1 MEGRRGERPA
11 RMGSSGAIRG
21 ARFLA
26 GELMLAAL
34 ASLAGPAATARADE
48 EAVAA
53 ASEGYSPD
61 YTVEI
66 GAGYTARGDQQTG
79 PGGVVETRGG
89 TVTHGRLAASLYPG
103 GGAFGVVLRAGA
115 DRFLLTDT
123 SRAMPE
129 TFQASLLDTSAAL
142 ALRTTGGGSLGA
154 EATLGYSLLVSPMF
168 AVTGDG
174 RVSVRNIRD
183 HGPMVG
189 ARASWDVLS
198 WLGFDVRGRGVPVS
212 LGASSGDTRLSGR
225 YLEAGGGVRLGNL
238 PAGRM
243 RFAVVLDYGYGQTSL
258 RGDAIDLKLNRHL
271 LALGLRAW
279 QGPRE
284 RPPLFGE
291 MAGTS
296 PEGPS
301 DPGAAVAETPAPPPP
316 RLDPPPP
323 EVQEP
328 LPPSHPA
335 SMRGTLWA
343 RSVAVVPGRAKR
355 VPLPRATVTWRSAG
369 AASSEVRSNARGEF
383 SLEALPPGEGT
394 LHVEAPGYEP
404 VDKALTLAVGKREDL
419 DLTLETMAR
428 QGKAIIRGTVRSAH
442 GRKLKATLVI
452 PEANLRNQLQR
463 NGAFVFEVPP
473 GRYTLKV
480 SAHGYRTQSKSFE
493 LAGGEESI
501 FSIEMRRK
509 R

>member
-1 MEGRRGERPA
+1 MPA
-11 RMGSSGAIRG
+11 QMVSSGGIRAG
-21 ARFLA
+21 RFLA
-26 GELMLAAL
+26 CGLVLAAL
-34 ASLAGPAATARADE
+34 AGGAGPAASARAGE
-48 EAVAA
+48 ESLAA
-53 ASEGYSPD
+53 ASDGHSPA

-79 PGGVVETRGG
+79 PAGVVETRGG
-89 TVTHGRLAASLYPG
+89 SVTHGRFAASLYPG
-103 GGAFGVVLRAGA
+103 GGAFGIALRAGA

-142 ALRTTGGGSLGA
+142 ALRTTGGGALGA
-154 EATLGYSLLVSPMF
+154 EATLGYSLLISPLF
-168 AVTGDG
+168 AMTGDG
-174 RVSVRNIRD
+174 RVSIRNVRD
-183 HGPMVG
+183 HGPMLG
-189 ARASWDVLS
+189 ARASWDALS
-198 WLGFDVRGRGVPVS
+198 WLGFDVRGRGVPFS

-225 YLEAGGGVRLGNL
+225 YLEAGGGLRVGNL

-243 RFAVVLDYGYGQTSL
+243 RFAVILDYGYGRTTL
-258 RGDAIDLKLNRHL
+258 RGDAIDLKLSRHL

-279 QGPRE
+279 QGPPE
-284 RPPLFGE
+284 RPGLFGD
-291 MAGTS
+291 MATATR
-296 PEGPS
+296 PEGSSAPA
-301 DPGAAVAETPAPPPP
+301 DPFAAVAETPAPPEPP

-323 EVQEP
+323 AEQPPMPP
-328 LPPSHPA
+328 LNPA
-335 SMRGTLWA
+335 SLRGTLWA
-343 RSVAVVPGRAKR
+343 RSVAVVPGRARR
-355 VPLPRATVTWRSAG
+355 VPLPKAAVSWRPAG

-383 SLEALPPGEGT
+383 SLDSLPPGEGT

-404 VDKALTLAVGKREDL
+404 IDKPLTLAVGKREDL
-419 DLTLETMAR
+419 DLTLEAMAR

-442 GRKLKATLVI
+442 GSRLKATVVI

-480 SAHGYRTQSKSFE
+480 SASGHRTQSKSFE

-501 FSIEMRRK
+501 FSIELRRK

>member
-1 MEGRRGERPA
+1 MEDGQ
-11 RMGSSGAIRG
+11 
-21 ARFLA
+21 RFFACGLV
-26 GELMLAAL
+26 LAAL
-34 ASLAGPAATARADE
+34 ASVAGPAASALAGEQSLAAD
-48 EAVAA
+48 
-53 ASEGYSPD
+53 SEGHSPA

-66 GAGYTARGDQQTG
+66 GAGYTARGDQQTS
-79 PGGVVETRGG
+79 PGAVVETRGG

-103 GGAFGVVLRAGA
+103 GGAFGVALRAGA
-115 DRFLLTDT
+115 DRFLLTDA

-129 TFQASLLDTSAAL
+129 AFQASLLDTSAAL

-154 EATLGYSLLVSPMF
+154 EATLGYSLLISPLF
-168 AVTGDG
+168 AMTGDG
-174 RVSVRNIRD
+174 RVSVRNVRD
-183 HGPMVG
+183 HGPMLG

-198 WLGFDVRGRGVPVS
+198 WLGFDVRGRGVPFS
-212 LGASSGDTRLSGR
+212 LGARSGDTRLSGR

-291 MAGTS
+291 MAGPG
-296 PEGPS
+296 PEGPP
-301 DPGAAVAETPAPPPP
+301 DPGADVAETPAPPPPP

-323 EVQEP
+323 AEQAP
-328 LPPSHPA
+328 LPASNPA
-335 SMRGTLWA
+335 SVRGTLWA

-355 VPLPRATVTWRSAG
+355 VPLPRATVSWRPAD

-383 SLEALPPGEGT
+383 SLESLPPGVGT

-404 VDKALTLAVGKREDL
+404 IDKALTLAVGKREDL
-419 DLTLETMAR
+419 DLTLEAMAR

-442 GRKLKATLVI
+442 GRKLKATLAI
-452 PEANLRNQLQR
+452 PEANLRSKLQR

-480 SAHGYRTQSKSFE
+480 SAVGYRTQSKSFE

-501 FSIEMRRK
+501 FSIELRRK

>member
-1 MEGRRGERPA
+1 MEDGQ
-11 RMGSSGAIRG
+11 
-21 ARFLA
+21 RFFAGGLVLA
-26 GELMLAAL
+26 VL
-34 ASLAGPAATARADE
+34 ASVAGPAASAMADE
-48 EAVAA
+48 PPLVA
-53 ASEGYSPD
+53 ASEGHSPA

-66 GAGYTARGDQQTG
+66 GAGYTARGDQQTS
-79 PGGVVETRGG
+79 PGAVVETRGG

-103 GGAFGVVLRAGA
+103 GGAFGVALRAGA

-123 SRAMPE
+123 TRAMPE
-129 TFQASLLDTSAAL
+129 AFQASLLDTSAAL

-154 EATLGYSLLVSPMF
+154 EATLGYSLLISPLF
-168 AVTGDG
+168 ATTGDG

-183 HGPMVG
+183 HGPMLG
-189 ARASWDVLS
+189 ARASWDVLP
-198 WLGFDVRGRGVPVS
+198 WLGFDLRGRGVPVS
-212 LGASSGDTRLSGR
+212 LGARSGDTRLSGR

-291 MAGTS
+291 MAGAV
-296 PEGPS
+296 PEGPP
-301 DPGAAVAETPAPPPP
+301 DPGAEVAETPAPPPPP

-323 EVQEP
+323 AEQVP
-328 LPPSHPA
+328 LPASNPA
-335 SMRGTLWA
+335 SVRGTLWA

-355 VPLPRATVTWRSAG
+355 VPLPKATVSWRPAD

-383 SLEALPPGEGT
+383 SLESLPPGDGT

-404 VDKALTLAVGKREDL
+404 IDKALTLAVGKREDL

-442 GRKLKATLVI
+442 GRKLKATLAI
-452 PEANLRNQLQR
+452 PEANLRNKLQR

-480 SAHGYRTQSKSFE
+480 SAVGYRTQSKSFE

-501 FSIEMRRK
+501 FSIELRRK